1 MYFKVTGYP
10 LSNFIQDISKILAIS
25 IICNVCIKK
34 KVSKFK
40 NKGKPRRKKKKGN
53 FQINEKTIIFTNYI
67 HLKLSTEFKEN

>member
-40 NKGKPRRKKKKGN
+40 NKGKPRRKKR
-53 FQINEKTIIFTNYI
+53 
-67 HLKLSTEFKEN
+67 KENFKLTKKQ

>member
-34 KVSKFK
+34 KFRNSKI
-40 NKGKPRRKKKKGN
+40 KGNPDGKKKGK

>member
-34 KVSKFK
+34 KKFWNSKI
-40 NKGKPRRKKKKGN
+40 KGN
-53 FQINEKTIIFTNYI
+53 PDGK
-67 HLKLSTEFKEN
+67 KERKFSN